1 MAMKKILFVT
11 LGHLSAGEFTIAFE
25 FAKGLPAADYEV
37 CFLTSER
44 GQAYLEKNN
53 IRHTVLK
60 RSVPVNL
67 AEDKLRNKAITD
79 QLFKEFQ
86 PDCII
91 ASDVYTLWYSYHW
104 SGLDFEILREYGI
117 PLGSFDSYEF
127 GSTDYV
133 QDYYGGYKATL
144 PDFMDRCDF
153 VIRYC
158 PLNKP
163 VDAPPRVKFTP
174 LFTEV
179 FEHTPEEKADFDRK
193 FRPSGTDK
201 VLFMVSSNWEELNV
215 NRFPA
220 LSNMLTWVPKMIMN
234 YLALLEGP
242 ITIIHIG
249 PQGWE
254 PEMIQRPGIIYHHLN
269 FLSPR
274 QYDVYLSCSDV
285 LLSTNLISTTVAK
298 AVFAGVPPV
307 VLQNDKLINFSQ
319 LEAQLAKMPSWYQR
333 MASEVRI
340 AYPFRLFPFGWHGF
354 LKPLLADNPY
364 MDTVVRASFFQKTKT
379 IEAIQTCLSDATAR
393 SALQEKQR
401 SYVSD
406 ILKLPTPAQIID
418 SLNL

>member
-1 MAMKKILFVT
+1 MKRILFVT

-25 FAKGLPAADYEV
+25 FAKGLPSNRYEV

-53 IRHTVLK
+53 IKHTVLK
-60 RSVPVNL
+60 RSVPINP
-67 AEDKLRNKAITD
+67 AEDKIRNKEIFD
-79 QLFKEFQ
+79 RLIREFR

-91 ASDVYTLWYSYHW
+91 ASDIYTLWYSYHW
-104 SGLDFEILREYGI
+104 SGLDYDILRENRI

-144 PDFMDRCDF
+144 PNFMDRCDF

-163 VDAPPRVKFTP
+163 VATAPRVKFTP
-174 LFTEV
+174 LFTQV
-179 FEHTPEEKADFDRK
+179 IDPSPEESAVFNKQ
-193 FRPSGTDK
+193 FRPTGTEK
-201 VLFMVSSNWEELNV
+201 VLFTLSSNWEELNV

-220 LSNMLTWVPKMIMN
+220 LANLLTWVPKMIMN
-234 YLALLEGP
+234 YLSLLEGR
-242 ITIIHIG
+242 INIIHIG
-249 PQGWE
+249 PQSWE
-254 PEMIQRPGIIYHHLN
+254 PEKIDRLGITYHHLS

-274 QYDVYLSCSDV
+274 QFDVYLSCSDV

-319 LEAQLAKMPSWYQR
+319 LAGQLEKMPLWYQD
-333 MASEVRI
+333 MANEVRI
-340 AYPFRLFPFGWHGF
+340 AFPFRLFPFGWYNF
-354 LKPLLADNPY
+354 LKPLLTDNPY
-364 MDTVVRASFFQKTKT
+364 MDTVVRAPLFQKSKT
-379 IEAIQTCLSDATAR
+379 IEVLQKYLADSTAR
-393 SALQEKQR
+393 LALQEIQR
-401 SYVSD
+401 NYVRE
-406 ILKLPTPAQIID
+406 ILKLPTPVEVID